1 MKLLYGIKYTDLT
14 PLQNTDVCSNSPLSG
29 GVGVSFRPC
38 KLSLLPFNGDIGCIG
53 FNTDIRFVCGIRLE
67 SPTTRV
73 TKSDFGRA
81 GTTKDV

>member
-1 MKLLYGIKYTDLT
+1 M
-14 PLQNTDVCSNSPLSG
+14 
-29 GVGVSFRPC
+29 
-38 KLSLLPFNGDIGCIG
+38 SLPPFNGDIGCIG